1 MEQHGISIVIPVY
14 NTGKYLRRGLDSLL
28 AQTNGLWE
36 AVCIDDGS
44 TDDSPAILREY
55 AARDARFRVLTQEN
69 SGVSVARNRG
79 IREAKGEWVTFLDAD
94 DWLSPDLVEK
104 MLTCPCTDKVD
115 AILYETKVEREP
127 GHTEK
132 HEDGQDLEIRS
143 DERGEVC
150 MSPEKLPIV
159 VGSCS
164 GKTYRRSFLLEKGL
178 EFPVG
183 MRQEDEV
190 FYRCAMGVARHVY
203 LLKYQGYHYLQAADS
218 YMHLHTDPGES
229 YLLYLKGA
237 RITYAYYAKQGKS
250 PEWMYTLLSFLF
262 EQLCRWRE
270 MLGRSQ
276 MRKLRKQTKPFM
288 EEGHFAELLSGD
300 YRVRYLSLLP
310 WWVEPFSYR
319 GWNVECF
326 KLLGFTFMK
335 DYYRDFKFVQRT
347 TPWKKIKSLFKGG
360 SAK

>member
-1 MEQHGISIVIPVY
+1 MPRINQHFPGLEHGFRLKKEGEYPSLPENVNNMIG
-14 NTGKYLRRGLDSLL
+14 TCWGK
-28 AQTNGLWE
+28 A
-36 AVCIDDGS
+36 
-44 TDDSPAILREY
+44 
-55 AARDARFRVLTQEN
+55 
-69 SGVSVARNRG
+69 
-79 IREAKGEWVTFLDAD
+79 
-94 DWLSPDLVEK
+94 
-104 MLTCPCTDKVD
+104 
-115 AILYETKVEREP
+115 
-127 GHTEK
+127 
-132 HEDGQDLEIRS
+132 
-143 DERGEVC
+143 
-150 MSPEKLPIV
+150 
-159 VGSCS
+159 
-164 GKTYRRSFLLEKGL
+164 YRRNFLLENSL
-178 EFPVG
+178 EFPLG

-190 FYRCAMGVARHVY
+190 FYRCAIGVARSMY
-203 LLKYQGYHYLQAADS
+203 LLKHTGHCYYQNAAS
-218 YMHLHTDPGES
+218 YMHRHTDPGES

-262 EQLCRWRE
+262 EQLYRWRE

-319 GWNVECF
+319 GWNIECF

-347 TPWKKIKSLFKGG
+347 TPWKKIKSIFKGG
-360 SAK
+360 NSM